1 MLSWVQ
7 VSGGANMF
15 ADLRYAL
22 RQLRRS
28 PGFAVTAALTLAIGI
43 GANAIVFSIFNALV
57 LRPLPLP
64 HPEQLVFLQREPTSS
79 PNNSYPDYRDL
90 RDQNTTFSGLAAF
103 RIAVAGLSTGKTAS
117 PIWIYEASGNYFDVA
132 GVSPFLG
139 RFFHGSDDHGA
150 GAAPYTVLAYGY
162 WQSHFGGDRGI
173 VGKTIEINKQ
183 PLTVI
188 GVAPP
193 TFHGTE
199 LFIVPDLWVP
209 MINQQQI
216 DGYNYLEQRGG
227 HTVFLFR
234 AAEIRCDPGRGGGGS
249 ECHCQAAWSDVPRD
263 DRGMS
268 IRLTHPGLI
277 GDTLGRPVRGFLE
290 GVMLLAAL
298 ILLAACANLGSLFAA
313 RAADRSREMAI
324 RLALGSTRGRILRQ
338 LLAEAAVV
346 SLVGGA
352 LGVQAAATL
361 LHWLSGWH
369 VLPGSPIQVPV
380 NPDAATYA
388 VALLLSIASGLLFG
402 VTPVRQVLRSDAY
415 QLVKAGASDAPMWR
429 RLTLRDLL
437 LVVQISVCALLV
449 TASLV
454 AVRGLV
460 RSLHSNFGFD
470 PHGATVATFDLK
482 MAGYSDSRAAD
493 FQRQAQDAVL
503 QIPGVSAAGYA
514 NTLPL
519 DLASSDSL
527 VYANGT
533 HDFRPDNAVA
543 DAMRYD
549 ISPRYLGAART
560 VLITGRDFTWHDKA
574 GSPDVAIVNELF
586 ARKVFGSAGRA
597 VGEYFLSGSGKR
609 YQVVGVVQ
617 DGKYR
622 ALTEEPQ
629 PAMFFPVAQDPNS
642 STMLVVRSNQ
652 DGQQVAGEIEKA
664 LGRLDGGLP
673 VTLRTWPDELASAL
687 FAARAA
693 TVALGVMGFLG
704 VMLAVTGVFGM
715 ASYAVSKRMR
725 ELGIR
730 VALGARREQI
740 LQAAL
745 GHPVKLL
752 GVGSVAGL
760 LLGMAASRVLA
771 SVVYQA
777 TPRDPLVVCGVVVAM
792 VLLGAVAGWLPA
804 RRATNVDPAIL
815 LREE

>member
-1 MLSWVQ
+1 
-7 VSGGANMF
+7 
-15 ADLRYAL
+15 
-22 RQLRRS
+22 
-28 PGFAVTAALTLAIGI
+28 
-43 GANAIVFSIFNALV
+43 
-57 LRPLPLP
+57 
-64 HPEQLVFLQREPTSS
+64 
-79 PNNSYPDYRDL
+79 
-90 RDQNTTFSGLAAF
+90 
-103 RIAVAGLSTGKTAS
+103 
-117 PIWIYEASGNYFDVA
+117 
-132 GVSPFLG
+132 
-139 RFFHGSDDHGA
+139 
-150 GAAPYTVLAYGY
+150 
-162 WQSHFGGDRGI
+162 
-173 VGKTIEINKQ
+173 
-183 PLTVI
+183 
-188 GVAPP
+188 
-193 TFHGTE
+193 
-199 LFIVPDLWVP
+199 
-209 MINQQQI
+209 
-216 DGYNYLEQRGG
+216 
-227 HTVFLFR
+227 
-234 AAEIRCDPGRGGGGS
+234 
-249 ECHCQAAWSDVPRD
+249 
-263 DRGMS
+263 
-268 IRLTHPGLI
+268 
-277 GDTLGRPVRGFLE
+277 
-290 GVMLLAAL
+290 
-298 ILLAACANLGSLFAA
+298 
-313 RAADRSREMAI
+313 
-324 RLALGSTRGRILRQ
+324 
-338 LLAEAAVV
+338 
-346 SLVGGA
+346 
-352 LGVQAAATL
+352 
-361 LHWLSGWH
+361 
-369 VLPGSPIQVPV
+369 
-380 NPDAATYA
+380 
-388 VALLLSIASGLLFG
+388 
-402 VTPVRQVLRSDAY
+402 
-415 QLVKAGASDAPMWR
+415 
-429 RLTLRDLL
+429 
-437 LVVQISVCALLV
+437 
-449 TASLV
+449 
-454 AVRGLV
+454 
-460 RSLHSNFGFD
+460 
-470 PHGATVATFDLK
+470 

-629 PAMFFPVAQDPNS
+629 PAMFFPITQEPNS
-642 STMLVVRSNQ
+642 STMLVVLSNQ

-664 LGRLDGGLP
+664 LGSLDSGLP
-673 VTLRTWPDELASAL
+673 VTLRTWPDELATAL

-804 RRATNVDPAIL
+804 RRATHVDPAV